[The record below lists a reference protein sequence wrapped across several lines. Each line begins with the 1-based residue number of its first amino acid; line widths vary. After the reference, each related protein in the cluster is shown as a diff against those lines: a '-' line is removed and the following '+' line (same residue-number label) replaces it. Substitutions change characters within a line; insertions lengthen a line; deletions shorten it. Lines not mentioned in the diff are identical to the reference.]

1 MKKIILGISLLL
13 VFYLMLN
20 FNTKKSLAIPNISN
34 ENGVIT
40 REEKILHYDVGLNA
54 FTEYNFMVWGYGAS
68 QQWCIYNSTDR
79 RKFSSTNPWNELE
92 IALED
97 NEDQNSNDNSSN
109 QLEYIN
115 HIKILIKN
123 NDSYQYLAYVQGHII
138 VIPEL
143 TLPDE
148 TANGA
153 LVFGEEYAIINN
165 KRYPYFEGALNY
177 NFTEFDNQKEI
188 NGSHMKYNQFSN
200 MTTIRNAYYFEN
212 LNNNFGDNNENICG
226 YVAIASLLSYYN
238 VLYNSDFINAER
250 LGHDYS
256 VSSTSNSIF
265 PQDYPESPGYLTNF
279 SNFLYNDIGK
289 TTFSSIPLPRNVM
302 TPSRQ
307 QELLEK
313 YLADYTEL
321 SNLCTIEK
329 VSSNILQYTISEI
342 DAGRP
347 VLMTMYSWTGCYATE
362 SITEFYYGCP
372 HVVIV
377 YGYKRGGDGQL
388 YFKCHT
394 GWKQKATSV
403 FKLYSLNNVKI
414 IKFNYDNSVHKCNNN
429 AYIYEHKDSCA
440 GFNICVCKDIIQN
453 YCESM
458 EVSCTS
464 KEYYCPTC
472 NDVIETRAINNHQC
486 TWDNSIF
493 SHRGTCTK
501 CDRVIEGQHLYV
513 YNKISE
519 LYKCRICGFTTR
531 IIPANSNVI
540 PVEWLKEEYE
550 IEEIE

>member
-1 MKKIILGISLLL
+1 ML

-20 FNTKKSLAIPNISN
+20 FNTKKSMAIPNISD

-40 REEKILHYDVGLNA
+40 REEKILHYDVRLNT

-92 IALED
+92 IALEEG
-97 NEDQNSNDNSSN
+97 EDQNSNDDSSN

-115 HIKILIKN
+115 HIKILIEN

-143 TLPDE
+143 TIPDE
-148 TANGA
+148 TTNGA
-153 LVFGEEYAIINN
+153 LVFGEEYAIIN
-165 KRYPYFEGALNY
+165 KQRYLYFEETLNY

-188 NGSHMKYNQFSN
+188 NGSHMKFGNFTN
-200 MTTIRNAYYFEN
+200 MTTIMDAYYFEK
-212 LNNNFGDNNENICG
+212 LDTNFGDNNENICG
-226 YVAIASLLSYYN
+226 YVAIASLLSYYS

-265 PQDYPESPGYLTNF
+265 PQDFIKSPGYVTDF
-279 SNFLYNDIGK
+279 SDFLYNKIGK
-289 TTFSSIPLPRNVM
+289 TIFSLPLPRNVM

-329 VSSNILQYTISEI
+329 VSNNVLEYTISEI
-342 DAGRP
+342 NAGRP
-347 VLMTMYSWTGCYATE
+347 VLMTIYSWTGCYGTE
-362 SITEFYYGCP
+362 PITEFYYGCP

-377 YGYKRGGDGQL
+377 YGYERSDDGQL

-394 GWKQKATSV
+394 GWKRNPVSIFT
-403 FKLYSLNNVKI
+403 LYNLNNVKI
-414 IKFNYDNSVHKCNNN
+414 IKFNYDTSVHKCNNN
-429 AYIYEHKDSCA
+429 AYIYSHKDNCA
-440 GFNICVCKDIIQN
+440 GFNICICKGSMRS
-453 YCESM
+453 YCIDVEA
-458 EVSCTS
+458 SCTL
-464 KEYYCPTC
+464 KEYHCPTC
-472 NDVIETRAINNHQC
+472 NDVLDRRTINNHNC
-486 TWDNSIF
+486 VWDNSIF

-501 CDRVIEGQHLYV
+501 CDRVVEGQHLYV
-513 YNKISE
+513 YNKVTE

-540 PVEWLKEEYE
+540 PEEWLKEEYE